1 MTEKFICLCEV
12 YVIQNFCRFGITN
25 QIRPHQPSFSLLE
38 LNDFVLQLDEE
49 VEGMESTICALQQQL
64 KETKQK
70 HQDSIEENNKLK
82 TTLESAHKLDSKRSY
97 DISID
102 KDIDMDAKR
111 ARNFFEVIDG
121 PRYDEPGFDE
131 DDEMNLRTKMHTGEQ
146 GKSKTKSPG
155 KASNSNAYS
164 ISNLLS
170 SDAKEEDDA
179 SDDDIIRTRKTH
191 GHGGTNGEVSD
202 SDSNMSS

>member
-1 MTEKFICLCEV
+1 MSIKTP
-12 YVIQNFCRFGITN
+12 VIS
-25 QIRPHQPSFSLLE
+25 PLSLLE

-82 TTLESAHKLDSKRSY
+82 TTLESSQKLDSKRSY
-97 DISID
+97 DISLD
-102 KDIDMDAKR
+102 KDVDMGAKR

-121 PRYDEPGFDE
+121 PRFDE
-131 DDEMNLRTKMHTGEQ
+131 DEDMNLRTKMLTGEQ
-146 GKSKTKSPG
+146 EKSKAKNPG
-155 KASNSNAYS
+155 KASNSNAFS

-179 SDDDIIRTRKTH
+179 SDDDDTRTRTRKSH
-191 GHGGTNGEVSD
+191 GHGGTNGEVYD